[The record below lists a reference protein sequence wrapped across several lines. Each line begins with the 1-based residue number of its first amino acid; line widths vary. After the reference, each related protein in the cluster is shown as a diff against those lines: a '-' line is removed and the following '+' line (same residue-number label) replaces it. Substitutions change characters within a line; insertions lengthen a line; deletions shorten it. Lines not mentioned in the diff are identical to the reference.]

1 MFLSS
6 NLQLQCRTVQQ
17 SFRIRAKKHNV
28 MIFHFLG
35 CKIHRDLF
43 FISHVLVWV
52 NVLCFFFASTGWEQ
66 RVMFFFRVR
75 CQLKCLKLTRLVFFF
90 EHGKWAEIHVYL
102 FFILA
107 RLRRAKFP
115 FSACISTLA
124 RLRRAKFSNFLCF
137 LPWCACSMPYS
148 WVLSPFFALAHRW
161 HALTCMFF
169 SRLFGAPAAV
179 DVLCFFFRAAG
190 QN

>member
-1 MFLSS
+1 
-6 NLQLQCRTVQQ
+6 
-17 SFRIRAKKHNV
+17 
-28 MIFHFLG
+28 
-35 CKIHRDLF
+35 
-43 FISHVLVWV
+43 
-52 NVLCFFFASTGWEQ
+52 
-66 RVMFFFRVR
+66 MFFFRVR
-75 CQLKCLKLTRLVFFF
+75 CQLRCLKLTRLVLFF
-90 EHGKWAEIHVYL
+90 EHGKWAEIHVYI

-115 FSACISTLA
+115 FPTCISALA
-124 RLRRAKFSNFLCF
+124 RLRRAKYLNILCF

-179 DVLCFFFRAAG
+179 DVLCFFFAPLARINVLCFFREILQIRQKLMCYVFFFAG
-190 QN
+190 TCEKS

>member
-1 MFLSS
+1 
-6 NLQLQCRTVQQ
+6 
-17 SFRIRAKKHNV
+17 
-28 MIFHFLG
+28 
-35 CKIHRDLF
+35 
-43 FISHVLVWV
+43 
-52 NVLCFFFASTGWEQ
+52 
-66 RVMFFFRVR
+66 MFFFREH
-75 CQLKCLKLTRLVFFF
+75 RLGVTCYVFFSREMPTQVPEINATCFFF

-115 FSACISTLA
+115 FSVCISALA
-124 RLRRAKFSNFLCF
+124 RLRRAKFLIFPCF

-179 DVLCFFFRAAG
+179 DVLCFFFAPLARINVLCFFFSRDSANSAEIIVLCFLFRG
-190 QN
+190 HLQKIITL